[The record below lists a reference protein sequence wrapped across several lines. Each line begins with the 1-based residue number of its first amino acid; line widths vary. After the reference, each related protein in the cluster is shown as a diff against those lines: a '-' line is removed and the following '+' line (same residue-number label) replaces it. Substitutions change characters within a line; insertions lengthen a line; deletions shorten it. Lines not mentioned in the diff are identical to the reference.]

1 MHWCGILAD
10 LSKLQEASFQ
20 LLQQQWACYLLP
32 EVIRGISRSLLYPI
46 HFLLYFLFHNPV
58 KLIYIQVQLHWG
70 FAPHAYILTTV
81 YNTMITC
88 PKMVQKSEGSW
99 GECNRERTKSH
110 SSWYLT
116 LGCWLSP
123 CRLLLAHFTRSTI
136 QLYTDDKSH
145 WFHIPRFYVQV
156 LNGAS
161 CHAFIYNQFLTN
173 WEWQFLWLGL
183 QYKHDISW
191 NGKEKK
197 NI

>member
-1 MHWCGILAD
+1 MRNFSRPIQASGGIISATPTTV
-10 LSKLQEASFQ
+10 SM
-20 LLQQQWACYLLP
+20 LP
-32 EVIRGISRSLLYPI
+32 FARGSNQPILTIFYP
-46 HFLLYFLFHNPV
+46 FHNSV

-70 FAPHAYILTTV
+70 FAPHAYILTTI

-88 PKMVQKSEGSW
+88 PKMVQKSEASW

-136 QLYTDDKSH
+136 QLYKDDKSH

-161 CHAFIYNQFLTN
+161 CQAFIYNQFLTK

-183 QYKHDISW
+183 QLKHDLSW
-191 NGKEKK
+191 NRKEKK
-197 NI
+197 NIYETVS